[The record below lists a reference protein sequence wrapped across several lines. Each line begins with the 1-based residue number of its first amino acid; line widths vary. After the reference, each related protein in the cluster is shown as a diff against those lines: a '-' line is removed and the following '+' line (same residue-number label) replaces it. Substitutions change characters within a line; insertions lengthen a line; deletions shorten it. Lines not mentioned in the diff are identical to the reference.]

1 MNKQRF
7 GLALI
12 LAILLAV
19 IATSALAAYST
30 LRYGD
35 SGSAVK
41 KMQTALVQL
50 GYNTGG
56 IDSRFGPTTEKAV
69 RQFQKD
75 NKLAVDGKAGNA
87 TLTLLYQKADGSDSS
102 SNSGNSDTSSTG
114 SSYFSGNY
122 NTLKYGSKGS
132 RVTLLQKALNQ
143 LGYDCG
149 KADGSFGAGTQKAVK
164 NFQKKNGLD
173 SDGYAGKLTLKK
185 IEALLAGGSSSNGS
199 SSDSTDSSSSNSSS
213 NTGSATGVPTRT
225 LRKGSTGNDVKSVQT
240 RLKELKYYTGSIDG
254 SYGNG
259 TLAAVKAFQKNN
271 GLSDDGIAGSATYK
285 VLFSDKAK
293 AKGETSSSGS
303 SSSNVPDRTLRKGDT
318 GNDVKN
324 LQQRLKDLGYYTS
337 IVDGS
342 YGSGTVNAVKAFQKQ
357 HNLDADGVAGSG
369 TCSILF
375 SDKAQ
380 KAEVNTGSSND
391 GPADDQ
397 PSATAPEG
405 GWKTLKRESS
415 GVQVTQLQNALKQ
428 LGYTVEPTS
437 DKVFDYTTMW
447 AVQCFQRRNGL
458 KDDGIAGAS
467 TQQKLYGGSAVGADT
482 VLNKRVAKGVAPGG
496 ADVELLHWYDDIKT
510 YLKNNRTFT
519 VYDPATKKSW
529 QMRLYSAGAHADSE
543 PLTAADSKTM
553 YEVWGNKW
561 TWNEKPVYVKL
572 ANGTWCLASM
582 PNMPHLSGGISN
594 NDFEGHTCV
603 HFPRNMTEV
612 QKNDP
617 KNAARHNID
626 LRNHW
631 RSLTGEDIPW

>member
-1 MNKQRF
+1 MKRINIGR
-7 GLALI
+7 ALI
-12 LAILLAV
+12 LALLLA
-19 IATSALAAYST
+19 ALCTSALAAYST

-41 KMQTALVQL
+41 KMQTALVKL

-75 NKLAVDGKAGNA
+75 NKLAVDGKAGNQ
-87 TLTLLYQKADGSDSS
+87 TLTLLYQKADGSSS
-102 SNSGNSDTSSTG
+102 SSSSSGSTSTDKSD
-114 SSYFSGNY
+114 YFGGNY
-122 NTLKYGSKGS
+122 TTLKYGSKGS
-132 RVTLLQKALNQ
+132 RVTLLQKALNE
-143 LGYDCG
+143 LGYNCG

-164 NFQKKNGLD
+164 AFQKAKGLS
-173 SDGYAGKLTLKK
+173 SDGKAGQQTLKK
-185 IEALLAGGSSSNGS
+185 IESLLSGNTSS
-199 SSDSTDSSSSNSSS
+199 DSSSSSGSNSS
-213 NTGSATGVPTRT
+213 GSTASIPTRT
-225 LRKGSTGNDVKSVQT
+225 LRKGSTGSDVKSVQT

-259 TLAAVKAFQKNN
+259 TMNAVKAFQKNN
-271 GLSDDGIAGSATYK
+271 GLSDDGIAGTQTYK
-285 VLFSDKAK
+285 KLFSDSAK
-293 AKGETSSSGS
+293 ANGTASSGS
-303 SSSNVPDRTLRKGDT
+303 SSSSSGYKIPDRTLRKGSSGT
-318 GNDVKN
+318 DVEN

-337 IVDGS
+337 LVDGS
-342 YGSGTVNAVKAFQKQ
+342 FGSGTVNALKAFQSK
-357 HNLDADGVAGSG
+357 HGLDADGVAGSA
-369 TCSILF
+369 TYKILF
-375 SDKAQ
+375 SDSAKKAD
-380 KAEVNTGSSND
+380 KTEVSDSTNDPAEN
-391 GPADDQ
+391 Q

-405 GWKTLKRESS
+405 GWKTLKREST
-415 GVQVTQLQNALKQ
+415 GDQVTQLQNALKQ
-428 LGYTVEPTS
+428 LGYTVNPTS

-458 KDDGIAGAS
+458 KDDGVAGAS
-467 TQQKLYGGSAVGADT
+467 TLAKLYGGKAVGADT
-482 VLNKRVAKGVAPGG
+482 VLNNRVAKGVAPGG

-561 TWNEKPVYVKL
+561 SWNEKPVYVKL